1 MPNYRVVSGRTID
14 EIMVTINKKFD
25 VVSLGGMTKY
35 GNQYYQTFLGDL
47 KEVTEVPEVTK
58 ETPKVTKEPVAK
70 TKKAPVV
77 PPKKKVPAEAPKKVN
92 GVVEGFIPPDMR

>member
-1 MPNYRVVSGRTID
+1 MPKYRVVSGKTLE
-14 EIMVTINKKFD
+14 EIMGTINKRFD
-25 VVSLGGMTKY
+25 VTSLGGLTKY
-35 GNQYYQTFLGDL
+35 GNSYYQTFLGDP
-47 KEVTEVPEVTK
+47 VAVVPE
-58 ETPKVTKEPVAK
+58 EIPKITKEPLAK

>member
-1 MPNYRVVSGRTID
+1 MPKYRVVSGKTLE
-14 EIMVTINKKFD
+14 EIMGTINKRFD
-25 VVSLGGMTKY
+25 VTSLGGLTKY
-35 GNQYYQTFLGDL
+35 GNSYYQTFLGDP
-47 KEVTEVPEVTK
+47 KEVTEVPEVTE
-58 ETPKVTKEPVAK
+58 ETPKITKEPIAK